1 MKLARDIM
9 TKNPIVLV
17 RRDTIK
23 KAIAVLVAECI
34 SGAPVVD
41 EATGKM
47 VGLVSEYD
55 LILAI
60 HSVGSGVDVAD
71 AMKQKVMSV
80 TETTPVE
87 DVADLML
94 VHKIRRVPVLDEQ
107 GRPSGMISRREILKA
122 YYADIEQKGVVRPA
136 ERD

>member
-17 RRDTIK
+17 RRDSIK
-23 KAIAVLVAECI
+23 KAIAVLVSECI

-41 EATGKM
+41 EVTGKM
-47 VGLVSEYD
+47 VGSEYD

-94 VHKIRRVPVLDEQ
+94 VHKIRRVPVLDEE
-107 GRPSGMISRREILKA
+107 GRPSGIISRREVLKS
-122 YYADIEQKGVVRPA
+122 YYADIEQKGG
-136 ERD
+136 

>member
-23 KAIAVLVAECI
+23 KAIAVLIAERI

-41 EATGKM
+41 EATGEM

-60 HSVGSGVDVAD
+60 HSIGSGVDVAD

-80 TETTPVE
+80 TESTPVE

-94 VHKIRRVPVLDEQ
+94 VHKIRRVPVLDDQ
-107 GRPSGMISRREILKA
+107 GRPTGMISRREILKT
-122 YYADIEQKGVVRPA
+122 YYADIEQKGG
-136 ERD
+136 